1 MQAEIWTRTIF
12 DRFFGNRRNVSTLRP
27 SFRAIHCIFPWLLI
41 ARMPEL
47 WKRMLDC
54 QTTGVLPSDG
64 EASTNM
70 GFRLCRSLF
79 YPPNFRIS
87 NFRLCLQNWIALPHP
102 ALPFRRPL
110 FASPL
115 QRPLPSESP
124 KLKDDTQDLQRVDDS
139 VSLFDP
145 PRVRST
151 LSPGDL

>member
-1 MQAEIWTRTIF
+1 
-12 DRFFGNRRNVSTLRP
+12 
-27 SFRAIHCIFPWLLI
+27 
-41 ARMPEL
+41 
-47 WKRMLDC
+47 MLDC
-54 QTTGVLPSDG
+54 LTTGVLAFDG

-145 PRVRST
+145 PRDHFTRFQGELEFEGLGTPVRDEPPQFLLMLNDEFAACLFRPT
-151 LSPGDL
+151 LLKPKRFHYPPVRV